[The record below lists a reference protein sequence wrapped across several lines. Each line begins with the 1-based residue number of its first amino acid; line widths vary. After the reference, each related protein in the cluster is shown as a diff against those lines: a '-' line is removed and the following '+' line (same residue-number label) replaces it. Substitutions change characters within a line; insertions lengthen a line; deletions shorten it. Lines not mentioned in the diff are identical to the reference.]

1 MSTPRHRPRQQRSR
15 FTFEAI
21 LDAAARLFERDGY
34 AATTTNKVAELAG
47 VSIGTLYHYVPNK
60 DALLHALVERHIGQ
74 GMAALTRVAEEL
86 RRTGPPL
93 EETVRALIEGVVG
106 LHAAEP
112 RMHRLLFDQ
121 APRTPEGIT
130 SLRALEAS
138 LAAEIEYHLRR
149 LGAGGTDPG
158 LTAFLLV
165 QGVEAQVHGVVLEP
179 PHGRSAETCV
189 RAIVDLWVN
198 ALRAISDQPV
208 TKDS

>member
-60 DALLHALVERHIGQ
+60 DALLYALAERHIGQ
-74 GMAALTRVAEEL
+74 GMATLTEVAEEL
-86 RRTGPPL
+86 RRAEPPL

-121 APRTPEGIT
+121 TPRTPEGIR
-130 SLRALEAS
+130 SLRALEES

-149 LGAGGTDPG
+149 LGVGGTDPG
-158 LTAFLLV
+158 LMAFLLV
-165 QGVEAQVHGVVLEP
+165 QGVEAQLHGVVLQP
-179 PHGRSAETCV
+179 PQGRSVEACV
-189 RAIVDLWVN
+189 CAVVDLWVN
-198 ALRAISDQPV
+198 ALRITPDQPV
-208 TKDS
+208 IKDP